1 MCRYARILSRIN
13 RLQHPALKEKARKL
27 LGWIACSPTPLTIQE
42 VQYALSIKTDDREGK
57 IRRLIDFNVRK
68 ICGPIV
74 EVVDD
79 YVQFVHFTVK
89 ESVFEHSMIFALADL
104 NADT

>member
-1 MCRYARILSRIN
+1 MLRYARILSRIN
-13 RLQHPALKEKARKL
+13 RLQHPVLKEKARKL

-42 VQYALSIKTDDREGK
+42 VQCALSVKIDDRDGK
-57 IRRLIDFNVRK
+57 TRRLVDLNVGK

-74 EVVDD
+74 EVVED

-89 ESVFEHSMIFALADL
+89 ESVFTVTLRYSPWLI
-104 NADT
+104 